1 MGDWRQN
8 HKIENVALKSETQ
21 LYKDA
26 LSEIELD
33 KMLEDVANS
42 KYMFSDVIYHDEFD
56 NAFKPNLSSN
66 RSYETMFFECY
77 MKDGIV
83 EYHSGES
90 VEQVLAKF
98 AGIKMLRQIKQ
109 EEYEILREK
118 QSHLY

>member
-1 MGDWRQN
+1 MEKWKQKHN
-8 HKIENVALKSETQ
+8 LQVSLKPEQQ
-21 LYKDA
+21 LYADA
-26 LSEIELD
+26 LFEIESD
-33 KMLEDVANS
+33 KRIEDVANS

-77 MKDGIV
+77 MKDGTL

-90 VEQVLAKF
+90 VEQVLANF
-98 AGIKMLRQIKQ
+98 ASIKMLRQIKQ